1 VAHLLTFV
9 EIYLALQP
17 IKLTFVEIYV
27 ALHSHLIT
35 SFKIYVAP
43 CLASEDLASGR
54 T

>member
-1 VAHLLTFV
+1 MAHPLTFV
-9 EIYLALQP
+9 EIYLALHP
-17 IKLTFVEIYV
+17 VKLTFVEIYV
-27 ALHSHLIT
+27 ALHTHLIT